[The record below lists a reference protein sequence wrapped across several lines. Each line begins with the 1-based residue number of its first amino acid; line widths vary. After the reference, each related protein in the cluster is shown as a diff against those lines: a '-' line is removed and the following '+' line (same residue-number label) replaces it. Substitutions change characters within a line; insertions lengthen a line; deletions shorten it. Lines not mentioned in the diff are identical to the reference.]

1 MAALDTPPSP
11 TQPSHSHCQNQRFGS
26 RQSPRKMPTSWKCT
40 QGHLDRNRKT
50 QLCLGGHFLGPLDS
64 SPRVESH
71 SQRVTEQCLIKQ
83 EPHSRDA
90 SGPEIISNC
99 NWHSPRY
106 SLFFFGLCW
115 VFDAACRLL
124 LLQCAGSRH
133 FCSVASLWGS
143 GVQAQYLS
151 LELSCPV
158 ACGIFLY

>member
-1 MAALDTPPSP
+1 MLTVHPNSARPHFKSSVATCGAWWDVAALDTPPSP

-106 SLFFFGLCW
+106 SLFFFWSVLGLWC
-115 VFDAACRLL
+115 CM
-124 LLQCAGSRH
+124 Q
-133 FCSVASLWGS
+133 ASL
-143 GVQAQYLS
+143 
-151 LELSCPV
+151 V
-158 ACGIFLY
+158 AVRWL